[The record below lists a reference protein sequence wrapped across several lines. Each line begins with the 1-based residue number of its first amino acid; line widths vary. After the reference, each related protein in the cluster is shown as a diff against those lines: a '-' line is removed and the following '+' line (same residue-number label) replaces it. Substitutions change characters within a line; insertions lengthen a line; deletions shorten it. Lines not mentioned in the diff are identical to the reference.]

1 MITELN
7 IVDPAIIGGQKV
19 NVVEYKLQNYR
30 LHQVLEQMARMF
42 LFLLECD
49 SNNTSSKIK
58 PRDARKV
65 IAQWQ
70 IAKEELE
77 FSMAH
82 NDLPDG
88 VYEYGFAVCFPEGK
102 EIQRIRNVK
111 IKRIYTEMFNCARQI
126 LSVDSAK
133 TQGYIA
139 REDYAEIME
148 IFTCV
153 DACLARWIGG
163 GSNAEDTGIYVPA
176 YEELGVIMPDVDGD
190 YAVMNEPSPTTP
202 VAKLPDTPDTPA
214 PASTAKK

>member
-49 SNNTSSKIK
+49 SNNTSSKMR
-58 PRDARKV
+58 PRDARK
-65 IAQWQ
+65 ILAQWA
-70 IAKEELE
+70 IAKGELE

-88 VYEYGFAVCFPEGK
+88 VSEYGFAICFPEGK

-139 REDYAEIME
+139 KEDFDEIME
-148 IFTCV
+148 VFTCV
-153 DACLARWIGG
+153 DACLARWIGTG
-163 GSNAEDTGIYVPA
+163 ADAENTGLVVPA
-176 YEELGVIMPDVDGD
+176 YEELGVILPDVDGD
-190 YAVMNEPSPTTP
+190 YAVINEPSTTVP
-202 VAKLPDTPDTPA
+202 APKLPDTPDSA
-214 PASTAKK
+214 PAK

>member
-7 IVDPAIIGGQKV
+7 KVDPAIIGGNIV

-30 LHQVLEQMARMF
+30 LHQVLEQMSRMF

-49 SNNTSSKIK
+49 SNNTSSKIR
-58 PRDARKV
+58 PRDARK
-65 IAQWQ
+65 ILAQWQ
-70 IAKEELE
+70 IAKDELE

-88 VYEYGFAVCFPEGK
+88 IYEYGFSICFPEGK

-111 IKRIYTEMFNCARQI
+111 VKRIYTEMFNAARQI

-133 TQGYIA
+133 TQGFIA
-139 REDYAEIME
+139 KEDYNEIME
-148 IFTCV
+148 MLLCV

-163 GSNAEDTGIYVPA
+163 GADVDDTGISVPA
-176 YEELGVIMPDVDGD
+176 YEELGVIRPDVDSD
-190 YAVMNEPSPTTP
+190 YAVINEPASGTP
-202 VAKLPDTPDTPA
+202 PAKLPDVPDVPL
-214 PASTAKK
+214 TATQK